1 MLITCFFWGQR
12 IVSVRSDWSD
22 MFDEIFCLDYAHAGH
37 TKKSPRDDGFSQ
49 GIMLSQSAN
58 VAIIGY
64 LVQMSL
70 NICTY
75 ICCGVSA
82 FAKRHLIG
90 AFYYY
95 HSHCGLCRKVAEYA
109 TTSGYVIHF
118 ISAT

>member
-1 MLITCFFWGQR
+1 MLISCLFLGAADCFGE
-12 IVSVRSDWSD
+12 VGVVGHVRRNYLLRQCS
-22 MFDEIFCLDYAHAGH
+22 CRAH
-37 TKKSPRDDGFSQ
+37 KKSPRDDGFSQ

-95 HSHCGLCRKVAEYA
+95 HSHRGMCRKVAEYA

-118 ISAT
+118 ISAN

>member
-1 MLITCFFWGQR
+1 MIEQEINTNHRCLSPAYFWGQR

-22 MFDEIFCLDYAHAGH
+22 MFDEIICLDNVHAGH

-90 AFYYY
+90 HFWLL
-95 HSHCGLCRKVAEYA
+95 SF
-109 TTSGYVIHF
+109 TSRHVPQGG
-118 ISAT
+118 

>member
-1 MLITCFFWGQR
+1 MLISCLFLGSADCFGEVGHVTCSTKLFAYTMLMPG
-12 IVSVRSDWSD
+12 
-22 MFDEIFCLDYAHAGH
+22 

-95 HSHCGLCRKVAEYA
+95 HSHCGLCRKVAEYV

>member
-1 MLITCFFWGQR
+1 MLISCLFLGAADCFGE
-12 IVSVRSDWSD
+12 VGLVGHVRR
-22 MFDEIFCLDYAHAGH
+22 IFCLDNAHAGH

-95 HSHCGLCRKVAEYA
+95 HSHRGKCRKVAEYA

>member
-1 MLITCFFWGQR
+1 MGAWKSKNRLDHREYDSRVIFSF
-12 IVSVRSDWSD
+12 VSQLLSDSNN
-22 MFDEIFCLDYAHAGH
+22 
-37 TKKSPRDDGFSQ
+37 KKSPRDDGFSQ

-75 ICCGVSA
+75 IYCGVSA

-90 AFYYY
+90 TFGYY
-95 HSHCGLCRKVAEYA
+95 HSHRSMCRKVAEYA
-109 TTSGYVIHF
+109 TTSGYVIHS